1 MASLPG
7 LPDPAP
13 AGPAP
18 TTAAVPRSASL
29 SPSRAADFLSCPLRY
44 RFRVIDR
51 IPEPPSPAAS
61 RGTLVHLVLERL
73 FELPAHE
80 RTAAA
85 AATLLSP
92 AWRDLLRKAP
102 ELQTMF
108 PQGDPG
114 PEKLWLS
121 QAQQLINRWFT
132 LEDPTRLEPAAREV
146 FIETVLPDGLTLRGY
161 IDRLDI
167 SAAGQLR
174 VVDYKTGRSP
184 QPAFEATAL
193 FQMRFYALILWRSRA
208 VLPDLL
214 QLVYL
219 GDGQLLRHAPTAPEL
234 LATERKILALWQAID
249 QATRSGKWVARRS
262 RLCDW
267 CSFKALCPEWGG
279 VPPPLPASP
288 EESAPAPS
296 GPPKTAR

>member
-1 MASLPG
+1 M
-7 LPDPAP
+7 
-13 AGPAP
+13 
-18 TTAAVPRSASL
+18 
-29 SPSRAADFLSCPLRY
+29 SCPLRY

-73 FELPAHE
+73 FELPAVE
-80 RTAAA
+80 RTAAN
-85 AATLLSP
+85 AATLLAP
-92 AWRDLLRKAP
+92 AWRDLLRKTP
-102 ELQTMF
+102 ELQFMF
-108 PQGDPG
+108 PRDDPE
-114 PEKLWLS
+114 PEELWLN

-132 LEDPTRLEPAAREV
+132 LEDPTRLEPGNREL
-146 FIETVLPDGLTLRGY
+146 FIETTLPDGLTLRGY
-161 IDRLDI
+161 IDRLDV
-167 SAAGQLR
+167 SATGQLR

-219 GDGQLLRHAPTAPEL
+219 GDGQLLRHVPSTDEL

-249 QATRSGKWVARRS
+249 HATRSGQWVARRS

-267 CSFKALCPEWGG
+267 CSFKSLCPEWGG
-279 VPPPLPASP
+279 TPPPLPARP
-288 EESAPAPS
+288 KGSAPAPTGS
-296 GPPKTAR
+296 T